1 MTINILS
8 YDAVVFDLD
17 GTLIDSLPDMALALN
32 KLLIDEG
39 RRELKVSEVSGLIG
53 KGAPK
58 MIEAA
63 FSLTGMPISGEGL
76 ARAHSIYNQ
85 NYSQYPSE
93 GSKVYDGVLR
103 TLQKL
108 KQEKIMMGVCSNKT
122 LKMVKLIIAAFEL
135 ENYFCGVMG
144 GDNVRFKKP
153 DGRHILDTLKQ
164 MNTYSKNVLMV
175 GDTINDVEAAKDV
188 GLPIV
193 SVSYGYGSPKEIQAS
208 DYIVDDLSKLL
219 S

>member
-32 KLLIDEG
+32 KLLRVQG
-39 RRELKVSEVSGLIG
+39 RRVLEMSEVRGLIG
-53 KGAPK
+53 RGAPK

-63 FSLTGMPISGEGL
+63 FNLTGTPISDEDL
-76 ARAHSIYNQ
+76 AHACLIYTQ
-85 NYSQYPSE
+85 NYSQYPSKE
-93 GSKVYDGVLR
+93 SRVYDGVLR

-108 KQEKIMMGVCSNKT
+108 KQEKIMMGVCSNKA

-135 ENYFCGVMG
+135 EDYFCAVMG

-153 DGRHILDTLKQ
+153 DGRHILDTLEQ
-164 MNTYSKNVLMV
+164 MNTYSKNVLMI
-175 GDTINDVEAAKDV
+175 GDTINDVVAAKDV

-193 SVSYGYGSPKEIQAS
+193 SVSYGYGNPEEIAAS
-208 DYIVDDLSKLL
+208 DHIVGDLRELL
-219 S
+219 F

>member
-39 RRELKVSEVSGLIG
+39 RRELKMSEVRGLIG
-53 KGAPK
+53 RGAPK

-63 FSLTGMPISGEGL
+63 FNLTGIPISGDSL
-76 ARAHSIYNQ
+76 AHAHSIYNK
-85 NYSQYPSE
+85 NYSQYPSKE
-93 GSKVYDGVLR
+93 SRVYDGVIR
-103 TLQKL
+103 TLQQL
-108 KQEKIMMGVCSNKT
+108 KKEKIVMGVCSNKA
-122 LKMVKLIIAAFEL
+122 LKMVKLIIAAFDL
-135 ENYFCGVMG
+135 ENYFCAVTG

-164 MNTYSKNVLMV
+164 MNTYSKNVLMI
-175 GDTINDVEAAKDV
+175 GDTINDVEAAKDA

-193 SVSYGYGSPKEIQAS
+193 SVSYGYGNPREIQAS

-219 S
+219 F